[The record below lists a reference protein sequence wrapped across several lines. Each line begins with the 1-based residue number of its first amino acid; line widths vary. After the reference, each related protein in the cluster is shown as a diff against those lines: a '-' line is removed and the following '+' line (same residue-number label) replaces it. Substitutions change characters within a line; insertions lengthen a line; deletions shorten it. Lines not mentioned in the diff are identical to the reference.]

1 MLQTFRQTAALL
13 FGITVLTLG
22 MGILYILIAMAAASP
37 YAPVMIAAEEWS
49 DEVELM
55 DNRSEMTR

>member
-22 MGILYILIAMAAASP
+22 MGMLYVLIVVRASEAGFSSQWIGIIQSA
-37 YAPVMIAAEEWS
+37 YQVAGWS
-49 DEVELM
+49 PH
-55 DNRSEMTR
+55 